1 MFSFLVAKAVPVTET
16 QIEEQKII
24 IHDLGG
30 KISGFTLSKAKCKH
44 ALNYSLRKK
53 NHFLN
58 LINDKCTF
66 YT

>member
-1 MFSFLVAKAVPVTET
+1 MFSSLVAKAVPVTET

-44 ALNYSLRKK
+44 TLNYSLRKK
-53 NHFLN
+53 K
-58 LINDKCTF
+58 IIS
-66 YT
+66 

>member
-30 KISGFTLSKAKCKH
+30 KISGFTLSKAKC
-44 ALNYSLRKK
+44 
-53 NHFLN
+53 
-58 LINDKCTF
+58 
-66 YT
+66 